1 MENPQAVGAR
11 AKVAAFWKIECR
23 DAAGNLKWTEA
34 YKNLITTEGLNLLI
48 TRSFKTVAPDVNWFV
63 GLKGAGTIAA
73 GDTMA
78 SHAGWAEVTG
88 YSEATRPAFTP
99 GTVASGAVSN
109 SASKAVFT
117 ANASVTAAGAFLTTN
132 SAKGG
137 ASGSLYGVGNFTTS
151 RALESGDTLSV
162 QVDLSA
168 A

>member
-1 MENPQAVGAR
+1 MENPQAVGER
-11 AKVAAFWKIECR
+11 AKLTAFWTIECR
-23 DAAGNLKWTEA
+23 DAAGRLRWKEE
-34 YKNLITTEGLNLLI
+34 YKNLITTEGLNLLL
-48 TRSFKTVAPDVNWFV
+48 TRSFKTVPADVNWYV
-63 GLKGAGTIAA
+63 GLKGAGTVAA

-88 YSEATRPAFTP
+88 YAESTRPAFTP

-109 SASKAVFT
+109 SASKAAFT
-117 ANASVTAAGAFLTTN
+117 ANASVTAAGAFLATN
-132 SAKGG
+132 STKGG
-137 ASGSLYGVGNFTTS
+137 TTGSLYGVGNFTTS